1 MSTAAPTKSN
11 LMAMKKSLGL
21 ARLGYDLLDRK
32 RNIMMRE
39 MMKLIDDVN
48 EIQGQIETTFAE
60 AYESLQKANMTLGQ
74 NDVFRIAM
82 SRDEADDVL
91 IRYRSVMGIEIP
103 DVKLT
108 DEIRMPG
115 YGFTS
120 TNPLLDETYIRFV
133 KVKQLAV
140 KVAAVENSVYRLARA
155 IKQSQKR
162 ANALKNIVIPGF
174 EHDIKFI
181 SEALEEKEREEF
193 SRQKVIKNTKMKQQ
207 ASSPEG

>member
-108 DEIRMPG
+108 DELRMPG

-133 KVKQLAV
+133 KVKRLAV

-162 ANALKNIVIPGF
+162 ANALKNIVIPNLEESIHYITGY
-174 EHDIKFI
+174 
-181 SEALEEKEREEF
+181 LEEKERDEF
-193 SRQKVIKNTKMKQQ
+193 TTLKVVKEQKNKKAN
-207 ASSPEG
+207 